1 VAELTA
7 DDLMSL
13 EQYARERA
21 EFRTRVMQHK
31 KNRVLALGPNAT
43 LYFEDRLTMQY
54 QVQEMLRAERIF
66 EPEGIADEL
75 AAYNPLIPDGRNWK
89 ATFMIEFPDVAERRQ
104 ALGRLVGVE
113 DRVWMAVERFD
124 RVYAIADEDLERET
138 EEKTSSVHFLRF
150 ELEPGMVAALKDG
163 AALSAGADHPA
174 LEVSVSP
181 VPGPLRE
188 SLLGDLD

>member
-1 VAELTA
+1 
-7 DDLMSL
+7 
-13 EQYARERA
+13 
-21 EFRTRVMQHK
+21 
-31 KNRVLALGPNAT
+31 
-43 LYFEDRLTMQY
+43 
-54 QVQEMLRAERIF
+54 
-66 EPEGIADEL
+66 
-75 AAYNPLIPDGRNWK
+75 
-89 ATFMIEFPDVAERRQ
+89 MIEFPDVAERRQ

-150 ELEPGMVAALKDG
+150 ELEPGLVAALKDG
-163 AALSAGADHPA
+163 AALSAGADQPA

-188 SLLGDLD
+188 SLRGDLD